1 MIESFSYNLFTIRSL
16 FGDIRF
22 SENEKVK
29 FISNSSS
36 ETKPG
41 TLFIPLKA
49 NRDGHEFIP
58 DAISRGAVAF
68 LCEKEHPILKTLNFN
83 EIQKAIFVEDTFLA
97 LGKLA
102 SFHRDRYSPFV
113 IGITG
118 SSGKTTTKELMGLV
132 ARQIGS
138 NHVVVTEKN
147 YNNEIGVPFTLF
159 RINIDTKLVVCEM
172 GMNHKREIS
181 RLTAM
186 AKPDIALITNIG
198 PCHIENLGSLEN
210 IARAKAEIIEG
221 MKEGSILFIPESVA
235 HKNIFQQEAKKRKLT
250 LKTFSISKNPDIQ
263 LEKIIPEGF
272 LLQVFQEKLNWK
284 IPGEKILE
292 NLAGVVAVGKEIGFS
307 PSQILKG
314 LSSFKAKDKRFV
326 IEKGFYNLINDT
338 YNANPDSMISS
349 LLALKQVSSDKPYY
363 AILGDMKEL
372 GKFSKNYHTELGEFC
387 KKLGLKGLISFGKDS
402 VFITKHFSDSKKSFG
417 NKHFIDSN
425 ESIADLISYVK
436 EVIPKGSFILVKGS
450 RSMKM
455 ERIIEGLSH

>member
-29 FISNSSS
+29 FISTSSS

-210 IARAKAEIIEG
+210 IAR
-221 MKEGSILFIPESVA
+221 
-235 HKNIFQQEAKKRKLT
+235 AKKRKLT